1 MICSVQCK
9 NTLLQHVCQN
19 SWLDNNLWFARLKR
33 KKTHLC
39 HNPLVAYQSYERSPC
54 FKHKSSING
63 PRSCIL
69 HIIAYLCWVPGG
81 YVGFPVNGE
90 EDTPPRSSV
99 SYGKDIPNSAN
110 RRYMPVHLVPP
121 SSGPMKC
128 TSNSKSDPINWSS
141 GHMWPD
147 INLKCATSF
156 EEKSMFRPCWA
167 HVFWLKPWR
176 DIGGAQQG
184 MLQCIVRKTEGSET
198 WPANLRPRTADGKPS
213 LAWTASCCLGTS
225 FAQDPGPNTLK
236 MLWGLRWIE
245 WVGLLFCQ
253 QRIGLRV
260 RDSNPPAEYPAKR
273 KRLADSF
280 SDDSTIMGLTW
291 LSCKGHTGISLFAPA

>member
-1 MICSVQCK
+1 MVRSI
-9 NTLLQHVCQN
+9 
-19 SWLDNNLWFARLKR
+19 KR

-99 SYGKDIPNSAN
+99 RYGKNISNSEN

-121 SSGPMKC
+121 SSGPIKC

-141 GHMWPD
+141 GHMWHVKPRNPALCLLALQFPWPRLREYGSD

-184 MLQCIVRKTEGSET
+184 MLQCVRKTEGSET

-213 LAWTASCCLGTS
+213 FAWTASCCLGFQASLGTHWD
-225 FAQDPGPNTLK
+225 Q
-236 MLWGLRWIE
+236 
-245 WVGLLFCQ
+245 
-253 QRIGLRV
+253 IGQ
-260 RDSNPPAEYPAKR
+260 AY
-273 KRLADSF
+273 
-280 SDDSTIMGLTW
+280 
-291 LSCKGHTGISLFAPA
+291 H